1 MRILLKHAK
10 IVTFNE
16 KDDILEEA
24 DLLVDG
30 RKICRIGRG
39 LKETADKVIDCTGK
53 LVMPGLVNSHL
64 HSDENMFRGLFDN
77 LPLEPWMLYSCP
89 PLSYGPFSERLIYLR
104 TMLGAMEMV
113 KKGITCIQ
121 DDASECPKGTVEGY
135 DQVFRAYR
143 DIGLKGNV
151 ALNMG
156 DRAYMDK
163 LPYTYE
169 TIPKELQGKLSSTGN
184 PEEMLELYQEM
195 IRRWNGKE
203 GMKVVCSTSAPQ
215 RCTDGYLMQ
224 ALKLALDHDLP
235 MHTHIL
241 ETRMQ
246 RSTGPEFYGKS
257 IVQHIKDLGFLT
269 DRLTIIHGVWMDEAD
284 MAAIGEAGAS
294 VAHNPVSNLKLGS
307 GIMPLRKMIENK
319 VNIVL
324 GTDGMS
330 SNDGYSMFETMK
342 FAALLQKV
350 VDADYRTWLSAKN
363 ILDLAIKTPAKSLR
377 REAEI
382 GGLEEG
388 KDADICII
396 NLKTEAFTPLNDIY
410 KHLVYCEDGRDVE
423 TVIAA
428 GKILME
434 DGKLLN
440 VDENA
445 LLEELQAMTGEFK
458 ERYQKSVEENEVL
471 LPYVHQIYEKCIDQ
485 FQDCT
490 CNLFV

>member
-1 MRILLKHAK
+1 MKIILKHAK
-10 IVTFNE
+10 IVTFNK
-16 KDDILEEA
+16 KDEILEDADILIE
-24 DLLVDG
+24 G
-30 RKICRIGRG
+30 RKIAKIGYG
-39 LKETADKVIDCTGK
+39 LGNEADKVIDCTGK
-53 LVMPGLVNSHL
+53 LVMPGLINSHL

-104 TMLGAMEMV
+104 TMVGAMEMV
-113 KKGITCIQ
+113 KRGITCIQ
-121 DDASECPKGTVEGY
+121 DDASECPKGTIDGY
-135 DQVFRAYR
+135 NQIFSAYR

-156 DRAYMDK
+156 NRAYMDK

-169 TIPKELQGKLSSTGN
+169 FI
-184 PEEMLELYQEM
+184 PEEMQKQLSVKGNPDEMIELYHE
-195 IRRWNGKE
+195 IIHRWNGRE
-203 GMKVVCSTSAPQ
+203 GMKVVYSTSAPQ
-215 RCTDGYLMQ
+215 RCTDDYLLQ
-224 ALKLALDHDLP
+224 ALELAQEYDLP

-257 IVQHIKDLGFLT
+257 IVQHIRELGFLT
-269 DRLTIIHGVWMDEAD
+269 DRLTIIHGVWMDEDD

-307 GIMPLRKMIENK
+307 GIMPLRKMINNK
-319 VNIVL
+319 VNVVL

-330 SNDGYSMFETMK
+330 SNDGYSIFETMK

-350 VDADYRTWLSAKN
+350 MDADYRTWLGAKD

-377 REAEI
+377 RENEI

-396 NLKTEAFTPLNDIY
+396 NLKTEAFVPLNDIY
-410 KHLVYCEDGRDVE
+410 KHLVYCEDGSDVE
-423 TVIAA
+423 TVICA
-428 GKILME
+428 GRILME
-434 DGKLLN
+434 NRRLLN
-440 VDENA
+440 VNETA
-445 LLEELQAMTGEFK
+445 LLDELQEMTKEFK
-458 ERYQKSVEENEVL
+458 ERYEKTVKDNEVL
-471 LPYVHQIYEKCIDQ
+471 LPYIHKIYEKCISQ
-485 FQDCT
+485 FKDCT